1 MFNSKVDI
9 EFNSMKNS
17 SLKLNSERISS
28 RWFTLLHL
36 KTWLPKLPALAKAL
50 SQFGQVK
57 ILGLVDRVSFVL
69 NWVVNDLTL
78 FTHEGTCLSNHA
90 LEIQG
95 FEQFGQKNLVLPL
108 TMVKSGFRSRLREK
122 KAKDNLL
129 IVEFSKVD
137 DL

>member
-1 MFNSKVDI
+1 M
-9 EFNSMKNS
+9 
-17 SLKLNSERISS
+17 
-28 RWFTLLHL
+28 
-36 KTWLPKLPALAKAL
+36 
-50 SQFGQVK
+50 
-57 ILGLVDRVSFVL
+57 
-69 NWVVNDLTL
+69 VNDLTL